1 MDGHADVQRHAAP
14 ALRPAARRRGR
25 QRSIPGSEQ
34 LPLLVSF
41 NAEAPAPCCAASGRL
56 RRRKVAVMAR
66 GSELL
71 LAPRRPPPVIAV
83 LIAVAAAALA
93 TALVYPLKAAAPVV
107 SLGVAYL
114 LAVLVVSTYVG
125 FAAGLLTALLSTVAF
140 NFFHLPPLYHLTVA
154 DSEYWVALAAFV
166 IAAAVASRVADV
178 ARSTARDA
186 DQQRREADLAADVAR
201 ALVGPGGRPGAVREG
216 LRLVAAAGGGG
227 SGSLEVAAPPG
238 PPGRGATPLPP
249 PPGGPAGGR
258 PGGGGAPGSQ

>member
-1 MDGHADVQRHAAP
+1 MDGPCRRPNDHAAP

-25 QRSIPGSEQ
+25 ERSIPGSEQ

-56 RRRKVAVMAR
+56 RRRKVAVMVR
-66 GSELL
+66 GSQLL
-71 LAPRRPPPVIAV
+71 LAPRRPSPVIAV
-83 LIAVAAAALA
+83 LIAVVAAALA

-107 SLGVAYL
+107 SLGVVYL

-140 NFFHLPPLYHLTVA
+140 NFFHLPPLYRLTLA

-186 DQQRREADLAADVAR
+186 DQQRREATLAAGVAR
-201 ALVGPGGRPGAVREG
+201 GVLGGGGRPAAFEEVSGLVGAAVG
-216 LRLVAAAGGGG
+216 AQAVT
-227 SGSLEVAAPPG
+227 LEVPARPG
-238 PPGRGATPLPP
+238 PAGRGA
-249 PPGGPAGGR
+249 
-258 PGGGGAPGSQ
+258 

>member
-56 RRRKVAVMAR
+56 RRRTVAVMAR

-71 LAPRRPPPVIAV
+71 LAPRRPPPVVAV
-83 LIAVAAAALA
+83 LIAVAATALA

-107 SLGVAYL
+107 SLGVVYL
-114 LAVLVVSTYVG
+114 LAGLVVSTFVRV
-125 FAAGLLTALLSTVAF
+125 AAGLLAALLSTVAF
-140 NFFHLPPLYHLTVA
+140 NFFHLPPLYQLTVA

-178 ARSTARDA
+178 ARSIARDA
-186 DQQRREADLAADVAR
+186 DQQRREADLAAGVAPG
-201 ALVGPGGRPGAVREG
+201 LVGWGGPGGGVWGG
-216 LRLVAAAGGGG
+216 LGRGAAGG
-227 SGSLEVAAPPG
+227 
-238 PPGRGATPLPP
+238 
-249 PPGGPAGGR
+249 
-258 PGGGGAPGSQ
+258 

>member
-1 MDGHADVQRHAAP
+1 MDGPCRRPNDHAAP

-25 QRSIPGSEQ
+25 ERSIPGSEQ

-71 LAPRRPPPVIAV
+71 LAPRRPSPVIAV

-107 SLGVAYL
+107 SLGVVSL

-140 NFFHLPPLYHLTVA
+140 NFFHLPPLYHLTLA
-154 DSEYWVALAAFV
+154 DSQYCGTLAAFV

-178 ARSTARDA
+178 ARSRQVSQVASPQEGDRPRE
-186 DQQRREADLAADVAR
+186 RRISSVAR
-201 ALVGPGGRPGAVREG
+201 RLLRRISLGRCWGRRIVR
-216 LRLVAAAGGGG
+216 
-227 SGSLEVAAPPG
+227 
-238 PPGRGATPLPP
+238 GRS
-249 PPGGPAGGR
+249 R
-258 PGGGGAPGSQ
+258 